1 MIIIK
6 NRGTSAAWAVNHTSI
21 GATQYLNLNTTGVA
35 ATDTTVF
42 QNRSSSV
49 VTLGTDGWV
58 NGNTMT
64 YVMYCWASI
73 AGYSAFGSY
82 TGNGSTDGPFIYTG
96 FRPRYLMI
104 KSSSNAAVWYVWD
117 SSRDPY
123 NFVSHE
129 LYLNASDAEYVN
141 TAECDFL
148 SNGFKM
154 RSTFTDQNGSGRTYI
169 YMAFAEMPFKYSRSR

>member
-6 NRGTSAAWAVNHTSI
+6 NRGTSAAWAVNHVSI
-21 GATQYLNLNTTGVA
+21 GVTQYLNLNTTGAV

-42 QNRSSSV
+42 QNRSSTT

-58 NGNTMT
+58 NGTSNT
-64 YVMYCWASI
+64 YVAYCWTPI

-96 FRPRYLMI
+96 FRPRFVMFKRTDNVGNWLMVDT
-104 KSSSNAAVWYVWD
+104 SRNPSNVMTY
-117 SSRDPY
+117 R
-123 NFVSHE
+123 
-129 LYLNASDAEYVN
+129 LNANLSDAED
-141 TAECDFL
+141 TDTPCDAL

-154 RSTFTDQNGSGRTYI
+154 RTVATNVNASSGTFI
-169 YMAFAEMPFKYSRSR
+169 YMAFAENPFKYANAR